1 MMEEKEIEQKGFEEL
16 MAELKEIVESLEDK
30 DIPLEKAISMFEEGM
45 KISKRCS
52 ELLNQAEKRVKILL
66 RDQETGEI
74 LEKDFEEE
82 ISP

>member
-1 MMEEKEIEQKGFEEL
+1 MEEKEIEQKGFEEL

-66 RDQETGEI
+66 RNQETGEI

>member
-1 MMEEKEIEQKGFEEL
+1 MEEKEIEQKGFEEL

-30 DIPLEKAISMFEEGM
+30 DLPLEKAISMFEEGM

-66 RDQETGEI
+66 RDQDTGKI

>member
-1 MMEEKEIEQKGFEEL
+1 MEEKEIEQKGFEEL